1 MFITCVSPSNVKSKT
16 YFVKTSQKKSLFFL
30 SNSDKWTIIVIFTN
44 EKRRPTNKVFW
55 TADWKIK
62 AAVSE
67 VAPHCSSG
75 DGETYL
81 TKQNK
86 PYRPK
91 ATYSL
96 TVSLAHRCGK
106 VKKRFKWNESDIP
119 GRWRSPEQ
127 RGVPWR
133 AWAESWFCFRCEHHR
148 AAAQEVCR
156 QPARNMQSN
165 FGQGW
170 KVFCTTMCFG

>member
-30 SNSDKWTIIVIFTN
+30 SNSDKWTIIVSFTN

-75 DGETYL
+75 DGETYQNK
-81 TKQNK
+81 TKQASK
-86 PYRPK
+86 PQSYV
-91 ATYSL
+91 SL
-96 TVSLAHRCGK
+96 TLSLAHRGGK
-106 VKKRFKWNESDIP
+106 VKFNWNESDLP

-127 RGVPWR
+127 RGVPWCAR
-133 AWAESWFCFRCEHHR
+133 TKLWVSVRRKHHR
-148 AAAQEVCR
+148 SSAQEMCQ
-156 QPARNMQSN
+156 QPSGNMQSN
-165 FGQGW
+165 LSKGGEDILQI
-170 KVFCTTMCFG
+170 CQRN